1 MDEKSLRIFNLTALS
16 VLFAL
21 GLWALVGDDLSQ
33 PLEKLPLFEKLNL
46 FEIRDRLSPVFV
58 VLVVLISLVLS
69 RQPPIILAKIQNT
82 IVALT
87 TTGFWF
93 SISSYLIDDDVAW
106 AGLGKRVAIFCSVLT
121 IAVLYFWPRVKH
133 DFAAN
138 KKFVTPASALSLV
151 VLVVAYLPSI
161 AQFSGGIIDLFASS
175 TVFNE
180 LLLPVTGITPL
191 GNFASQY
198 TAMLGWPL
206 LAVKEFSPGVIMNA
220 VLVWLFIL
228 TIFQVTVIAGIGKF
242 IFRKLP
248 YPMILLYASSL
259 ILMKGEKQNDITG
272 SIVGSFFSIPSRTF
286 FPSVLGFVLVVA
298 IFKRRNHKTYQ
309 VVLGALLP
317 ITALNNLEF
326 GVPAVIATLFVVF
339 ATLRLHRIKRQAFF
353 LILASALT
361 TFGLIT
367 VAFALR
373 SAPLDLG
380 LWTAM
385 VRAQGSGGYMN
396 VPMPIVGTYL
406 LVFAILAS
414 GLVIGLMNFS
424 ATSDINILKSSATA
438 IYAGVWGILSM
449 PYYTGRSWPSH
460 IQVFF
465 IPVTICIFG
474 IAGVFY
480 YSGHFANKKLSFTQL
495 IARLPLTMVLVLP
508 IATFVIAPNPKT
520 EWQRATGGGSE
531 WSLVNQSKT
540 KVVTSVFAAVERYG
554 LDIKKSVYFG
564 DQYASTVEL
573 ITGMKNGLGVNT
585 LEYSPV
591 SADLRELACRRLPDL
606 NPKFVVSQNDDT
618 RINFVG
624 PSLLDSSCPGMTVLY
639 APDDIGVTVFSYTRP
654 GG

>member
-1 MDEKSLRIFNLTALS
+1 M
-16 VLFAL
+16 
-21 GLWALVGDDLSQ
+21 
-33 PLEKLPLFEKLNL
+33 
-46 FEIRDRLSPVFV
+46 
-58 VLVVLISLVLS
+58 
-69 RQPPIILAKIQNT
+69 
-82 IVALT
+82 
-87 TTGFWF
+87 
-93 SISSYLIDDDVAW
+93 
-106 AGLGKRVAIFCSVLT
+106 
-121 IAVLYFWPRVKH
+121 
-133 DFAAN
+133 
-138 KKFVTPASALSLV
+138 
-151 VLVVAYLPSI
+151 
-161 AQFSGGIIDLFASS
+161 
-175 TVFNE
+175 
-180 LLLPVTGITPL
+180 
-191 GNFASQY
+191 
-198 TAMLGWPL
+198 

-228 TIFQVTVIAGIGKF
+228 TVFQVTVIAGIGKF
-242 IFRKLP
+242 IFRNLP

-585 LEYSPV
+585 LEYSLV